1 MTFTLLE
8 VVAGITC
15 VAVIAGVIAFARLT
29 RRLSGTAREIEYAAR
44 RVSALTPAVESL
56 IDDGRAQ
63 LEELQSLTHNT
74 SQIVGDVQAVTGE
87 ASAATVNVV
96 RLLEDRVV
104 GRYAAI
110 IAGTRAGLNV
120 LRRARG
126 GNGSETDE
134 RRIGVLADQE
144 INKEGNQ

>member
-15 VAVIAGVIAFARLT
+15 IGVVAGVIAFARLT
-29 RRLSGTAREIEYAAR
+29 HRLSGTAREIEYAAR
-44 RVSALTPAVESL
+44 RISALTPAVQSL
-56 IDDGRAQ
+56 IDDGRAE
-63 LEELQSLTHNT
+63 LEELRSLTHNA
-74 SQIVGDVQAVTGE
+74 SQIVGDVQTVTGE
-87 ASAATVNVV
+87 ASAATVNAV

-110 IAGTRAGLNV
+110 IAGARAGLSV

-134 RRIGVLADQE
+134 RRIGALADQ
-144 INKEGNQ
+144 